1 MSKNQGKTKLLHRPQ
16 QEAIS
21 SGDGDSQTFPL
32 KKSKLEVEEHDNLE
46 GTLSTCDHSNTGVWL
61 QHKIQLSLKDNI

>member
-1 MSKNQGKTKLLHRPQ
+1 MLELCEQKPGATQ

-32 KKSKLEVEEHDNLE
+32 KKFEDEEHDNLE

-61 QHKIQLSLKDNI
+61 QHKIQLP